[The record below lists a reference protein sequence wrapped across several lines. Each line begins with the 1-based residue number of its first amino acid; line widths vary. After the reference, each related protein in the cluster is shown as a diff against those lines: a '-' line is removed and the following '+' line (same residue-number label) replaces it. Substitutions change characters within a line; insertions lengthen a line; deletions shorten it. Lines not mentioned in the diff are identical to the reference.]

1 MTRFFKTSNN
11 IGSIIKESIFEE
23 KNTKSFE
30 SIIEDNIFDHVK
42 TKTLLRGEE
51 PRAFEKDAMIRVLK
65 YFAQKNPTEDLSKC
79 IMSNCQSSD
88 NSVNYDNLIK
98 HIKDCDN
105 AECLMLN
112 AAKIFHIKPRSL
124 LMLTTAI
131 CTRVM
136 PYPSKT
142 EWFDNYTLNSYLY
155 QLTTIVDKKFDKPE
169 LFSVDVRPIIN
180 KSEPL
185 INPCKMLDYY
195 GNAFRCFMEF
205 GKDSKDIVNPKEAT
219 DKMDALMEKYVY
231 STGCAHGCDC
241 FRIPMGGTIEEIAA
255 MCRRYPKNLFGYI
268 LNTSTYESG
277 NGKHWVMVM
286 FRGKTMYY
294 ICSFGKDQSGLMDSR
309 YITEKLSEQGISI
322 EYNMLKLQE
331 DNYNCGLFSVLSTL
345 AFILEAGHS
354 TESKINISKVV
365 ARIGRNARNINKD
378 GVDAIR
384 LAIVGVN

>member
-1 MTRFFKTSNN
+1 MNRFFK
-11 IGSIIKESIFEE
+11 GGKE
-23 KNTKSFE
+23 FE

-51 PRAFEKDAMIRVLK
+51 PREFEKDAMIRVLK
-65 YFAQKNPTEDLSKC
+65 YFANKNPNKELSKC
-79 IMSNCQSSD
+79 IIYNCNHLD

-98 HIKDCDN
+98 NIKDCDN

-136 PYPSKT
+136 PFPSKT
-142 EWFDNYTLNSYLY
+142 EWFDNFTLNSYLY
-155 QLTTIVDKKFDKPE
+155 QLTTIVDKKYDKDGI
-169 LFSVDVRPIIN
+169 FSVDIQPIIN
-180 KSEPL
+180 KSEQL
-185 INPCKMLDYY
+185 FNPCKMLDYY
-195 GNAFRCFMEF
+195 GNSFRCFIEF
-205 GKDSKDIVNPKEAT
+205 GKDSEEITGPREAT
-219 DKMDALMEKYVY
+219 EKMDKLMEKYVY
-231 STGCAHGCDC
+231 STGCTHGCDC
-241 FRIPMGGTIEEIAA
+241 FRIPIGGTIHEIAA

-277 NGKHWVMVM
+277 SGKHWVMAI

-294 ICSFGKDQSGLMDSR
+294 ICSFGKDQSRLMDCQ
-309 YITEKLSEQGISI
+309 YITEELSKEGISI

-345 AFILEAGHS
+345 VFILEAGQS
-354 TESKINISKVV
+354 GNSKINISRVV
-365 ARIGRNARNINKD
+365 NRIGINAKNINKN

-384 LAIVGVN
+384 MAIVGVN